1 MPEPDLSPEIA
12 TFDRLHDALKDQFG
26 PDEWV
31 VISSGELKAHF
42 AEFADAALFVAAQL
56 ADRPTLVRQI
66 DSPPVHVPYVL
77 MRA

>member
-12 TFDRLHDALKDQFG
+12 AFDRLHDALKAQFG
-26 PDEWV
+26 ADEWV

-42 AEFADAALFVAAQL
+42 AEFADAALFVAAHF
-56 ADRPTLVRQI
+56 ADEPTLIRQI

-77 MRA
+77 LRA

>member
-12 TFDRLHDALKDQFG
+12 AFDRLHDALKGQFG
-26 PDEWV
+26 SDEWV
-31 VISSGELKAHF
+31 VISSGQLKAHF
-42 AEFADAALFVAAQL
+42 AEFADAALFVAANL
-56 ADRPTLVRQI
+56 ADEPALIRQI

>member
-1 MPEPDLSPEIA
+1 MSESDLSQEIEA
-12 TFDRLHDALKDQFG
+12 FSRLHDGLKQQFG

-31 VISSGELKAHF
+31 VIAAGELKGHF
-42 AEFADAALFVAAQL
+42 PQFADAAVFVTAHYPHQ
-56 ADRPTLVRQI
+56 PTLVRQI